1 VFDFHHEF
9 KVLKINVYFMS
20 NLSIPPKKPIF
31 GSCLSWFGVLS
42 EKEMKKPEKR
52 VGGQNGSNWRA

>member
-1 VFDFHHEF
+1 
-9 KVLKINVYFMS
+9 MS